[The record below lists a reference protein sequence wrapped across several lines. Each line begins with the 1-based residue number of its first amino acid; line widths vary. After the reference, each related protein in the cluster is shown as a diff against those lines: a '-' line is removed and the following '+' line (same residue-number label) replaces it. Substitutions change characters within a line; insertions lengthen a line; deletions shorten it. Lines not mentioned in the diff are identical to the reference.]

1 MRGTVREGAVSRSRA
16 AGWRWSMNLPSTF
29 ILVLLAADA
38 AAGAAAAAA
47 ACDGVLQLLPAWSPS
62 PSRAHVQNFVSF
74 TTQSDNLK
82 KLLPTQSMLV
92 FEHSTGLGDN
102 N

>member
-1 MRGTVREGAVSRSRA
+1 
-16 AGWRWSMNLPSTF
+16 MNLPSTN

-38 AAGAAAAAA
+38 ATGAGAAAAAGA
-47 ACDGVLQLLPAWSPS
+47 GGGGLQLSPAWSPS
-62 PSRAHVQNFVSF
+62 PSRAHVQNLVSF
-74 TTQSDNLK
+74 TTQSDNLQ

>member
-1 MRGTVREGAVSRSRA
+1 
-16 AGWRWSMNLPSTF
+16 MNLPSTN

-38 AAGAAAAAA
+38 AAGAGAAPGAAAAA

-62 PSRAHVQNFVSF
+62 PSRAHVQNLVSF
-74 TTQSDNLK
+74 TTQSDNLQ

-92 FEHSTGLGDN
+92 FEHATGLGDN
-102 N
+102 NR

>member
-1 MRGTVREGAVSRSRA
+1 MLLLV
-16 AGWRWSMNLPSTF
+16 
-29 ILVLLAADA
+29 LVLLLVLLLLLLVMVFCNYYQH
-38 AAGAAAAAA
+38 GHHHHHELMSRILSP
-47 ACDGVLQLLPAWSPS
+47 LQLK
-62 PSRAHVQNFVSF
+62 VV
-74 TTQSDNLK
+74 NLQ